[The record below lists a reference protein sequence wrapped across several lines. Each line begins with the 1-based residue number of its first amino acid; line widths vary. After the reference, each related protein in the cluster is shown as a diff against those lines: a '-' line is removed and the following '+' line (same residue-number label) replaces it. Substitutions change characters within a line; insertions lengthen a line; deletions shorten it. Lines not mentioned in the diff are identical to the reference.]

1 MNISP
6 KIIELLSERL
16 KNGRESKALNISSI
30 SNRIRVREEFLWA
43 MENGNWDELPPGV
56 HGRGLVRLYAKEL
69 GVSVSE
75 MDSPQRNSGDD
86 DTPISHSSLSHFLGI
101 KTSAPKGT
109 TTKPVESYIQPEV
122 PSKPLLPHMTPSFM
136 SMENSETPPQATP
149 RPSSYA
155 SASASTLE
163 NIALPSRIQ
172 LPQYKNQILK
182 TNTLLKSL
190 LPFFFTYKKW
200 IALAIALTFIP
211 LIIVKTHVLNPVT
224 LTYMEETPVMSQSPK
239 LEPTV
244 PLAEESAVPSVKESE
259 NIHISL
265 AQSTKEQ
272 ISTKEPVVSPSQD
285 TSVSPNKS
293 FLEVNEVIQV
303 QVIADGKIVKS
314 GKQEIGSIPLE
325 FEKTLTLLI
334 EDGSKVNLNFKGWE
348 LGPLAK
354 NKRKRKIILHN
365 KDFTF

>member
-16 KNGRESKALNISSI
+16 KNARESKALNISSI

-69 GVSVSE
+69 AVSVSE

-101 KTSAPKGT
+101 KTSSPKGT

-136 SMENSETPPQATP
+136 SMETSETPTQATP
-149 RPSSYA
+149 HPSSY
-155 SASASTLE
+155 ASASTLE
-163 NIALPSRIQ
+163 NISLPSQIQ

-182 TNTLLKSL
+182 TNTLLKNL

-200 IALAIALTFIP
+200 IVLAIALTFIT

-244 PLAEESAVPSVKESE
+244 PLAEESE
-259 NIHISL
+259 NNLNSL
-265 AQSTKEQ
+265 TPSTKEQ
-272 ISTKEPVVSPSQD
+272 IITKETVVNSPQDTPVSPH
-285 TSVSPNKS
+285 KS

-354 NKRKRKIILHN
+354 NKRKRKIILHS

>member
-1 MNISP
+1 VNISA

-16 KNGRESKALNISSI
+16 KNARESKALNISSI

-43 MENGNWDELPPGV
+43 MESGNWNELPPGV
-56 HGRGLVRLYAKEL
+56 HGRGLIRLYAKEL
-69 GVSVSE
+69 AVSVSE
-75 MDSPQRNSGDD
+75 MDSSQRTSGDD

-101 KTSAPKGT
+101 KTSAPKVT
-109 TTKPVESYIQPEV
+109 TTKPIDSYIQPEV

-136 SMENSETPPQATP
+136 SMETSESPSQAIP
-149 RPSSYA
+149 KPSSYV
-155 SASASTLE
+155 SASTVE
-163 NIALPSRIQ
+163 NISLPSGIQ

-211 LIIVKTHVLNPVT
+211 LIIIKTHVLNPVT
-224 LTYMEETPVMSQSPK
+224 LRYMEETPVMSQSPK
-239 LEPTV
+239 LESTV
-244 PLAEESAVPSVKESE
+244 PLTEESVVPSVEESE
-259 NIHISL
+259 NTPTSL

-272 ISTKEPVVSPSQD
+272 ITTKEPVVLTSQD

-365 KDFTF
+365 KDFSF